1 MKWLETIDRSRLAAV
16 GLALS
21 VVLFFAVNI
30 FSNAA
35 FQALRLDLT
44 EGKLFTL
51 SEGTR
56 NVLATIEEPIRL
68 RLYYSKLL
76 GERSPRHATYFERV
90 RELADRYS
98 EISGG
103 KVILEVLNPEPFSD
117 EEDSAIGF
125 GLQGI
130 PLNNT
135 GDLGY
140 FGLAGTNSTDDKAV
154 IPFFTTERESFLEY
168 DLTKVVFTLANPE
181 RKVVGVMSRLPIEGG
196 AMRPPFNQTPA
207 WAVMDQIREFFEV
220 RSLPTELR
228 EIPEDIDILMLV
240 HPKGLNDFTLY
251 AIDQFVLGGGRA
263 LVFVDANAEVDVPAD
278 GRMTSLPRSEFN
290 KILETWGVRLA
301 PGKVAGDLDAARR
314 VNVKVGGKM
323 NVVDYVVWMSLNRK
337 NFDTKDAV
345 TGDISLIN
353 VASPGILEKTEDATT
368 QVLPIISTGPRSMA
382 IEAEKVM
389 IRPDVVGLFRDFKSG
404 GKPLTLAARI
414 KGPVKSAFP
423 DGPPRDKDTD
433 KDRDKNAPPPAAAKK
448 HLAQSAKPVNLIVVA
463 DVDML
468 HDRFWVDIRQ
478 LMGRQLLVPHANNAD
493 FVINSL
499 DNLGGSDALIGLR
512 GRTAASRPFH
522 LVQEIRQDAERQFRE
537 KELSLQTKL
546 EDVEGKL
553 ENLVRRRGTDAEQV
567 LTSEDKAAIDEFRNE
582 MVRVRKE
589 LRGVQRAL
597 RKDIDRLDGLLKF
610 INIAA
615 IPLLLGFAT
624 ILAAIVRTRR
634 RARALPVD

>member
-30 FSNAA
+30 FSYAT
-35 FQALRLDLT
+35 FQALRLDMT

-51 SEGTR
+51 SEGTW
-56 NVLATIEEPIRL
+56 NVLATIDEPIRL

-90 RELADRYS
+90 RELADRYN

-117 EEDSAIGF
+117 EEDGAIGF

-196 AMRPPFNQTPA
+196 AMRPPFTQTPA

-220 RSLPTELR
+220 RSLPNELR

-263 LVFVDANAEVDVPAD
+263 LVFVDANAEVDVPPD

-290 KILETWGVRLA
+290 KILETWGLRLA
-301 PGKVAGDLDAARR
+301 SGKVAGDLDAARR

-353 VASPGILEKTEDATT
+353 VASPGVLEKTKDATT

-423 DGPPRDKDTD
+423 DGPPRDKDRD
-433 KDRDKNAPPPAAAKK
+433 KDAPPAAAKK

-478 LMGRQLLVPHANNAD
+478 LMGRRLFVPNANNAD
-493 FVINSL
+493 FVVNSL

-512 GRTAASRPFH
+512 GRAESSRPFH

-537 KELSLQTKL
+537 KERSLQTKL

-553 ENLVRRRGTDAEQV
+553 ENLVRRRGADSEQV
-567 LTSEDKAAIDEFRNE
+567 LTPGDKAAIDKFRNE
-582 MVRVRKE
+582 MVQVRRE

-615 IPLLLGFAT
+615 IPLLLGFAI

>member
-1 MKWLETIDRSRLAAV
+1 M
-16 GLALS
+16 
-21 VVLFFAVNI
+21 
-30 FSNAA
+30 
-35 FQALRLDLT
+35 
-44 EGKLFTL
+44 
-51 SEGTR
+51 
-56 NVLATIEEPIRL
+56 
-68 RLYYSKLL
+68 
-76 GERSPRHATYFERV
+76 
-90 RELADRYS
+90 
-98 EISGG
+98 
-103 KVILEVLNPEPFSD
+103 LN
-117 EEDSAIGF
+117 
-125 GLQGI
+125 
-130 PLNNT
+130 
-135 GDLGY
+135 
-140 FGLAGTNSTDDKAV
+140 
-154 IPFFTTERESFLEY
+154 
-168 DLTKVVFTLANPE
+168 
-181 RKVVGVMSRLPIEGG
+181 
-196 AMRPPFNQTPA
+196 
-207 WAVMDQIREFFEV
+207 
-220 RSLPTELR
+220 
-228 EIPEDIDILMLV
+228 
-240 HPKGLNDFTLY
+240 
-251 AIDQFVLGGGRA
+251 
-263 LVFVDANAEVDVPAD
+263 NAEVDVPPD

-301 PGKVAGDLDAARR
+301 SDKVAGDLDAARR
-314 VNVKVGGKM
+314 VNVRVGGKM
-323 NVVDYVVWMSLNRK
+323 NVVDYVVWMSLSRK
-337 NFDTKDAV
+337 NFDAKDAV

-353 VASPGILEKTEDATT
+353 VATAGVLEKTKDATT

-382 IEAEKVM
+382 IETEKVM
-389 IRPDVVGLFRDFKSG
+389 IRPDVVALFRDFKSG

-423 DGPPRDKDTD
+423 DGPPQD

-478 LMGRQLLVPHANNAD
+478 LMGQQLLVPNANNAD
-493 FVINSL
+493 FVVNSL

-512 GRTAASRPFH
+512 GRAESSRPFH

-546 EDVEGKL
+546 QDVEGKL
-553 ENLVRRRGTDAEQV
+553 ENLVRRRGTDSEQV
-567 LTSEDKAAIDEFRNE
+567 LSPGDKAAIDKFRNE
-582 MVRVRKE
+582 MVQVRKE

>member
-1 MKWLETIDRSRLAAV
+1 
-16 GLALS
+16 
-21 VVLFFAVNI
+21 
-30 FSNAA
+30 
-35 FQALRLDLT
+35 
-44 EGKLFTL
+44 
-51 SEGTR
+51 
-56 NVLATIEEPIRL
+56 
-68 RLYYSKLL
+68 
-76 GERSPRHATYFERV
+76 
-90 RELADRYS
+90 
-98 EISGG
+98 
-103 KVILEVLNPEPFSD
+103 
-117 EEDSAIGF
+117 
-125 GLQGI
+125 
-130 PLNNT
+130 
-135 GDLGY
+135 
-140 FGLAGTNSTDDKAV
+140 
-154 IPFFTTERESFLEY
+154 
-168 DLTKVVFTLANPE
+168 
-181 RKVVGVMSRLPIEGG
+181 VGVMSRLPIEGG
-196 AMRPPFNQTPA
+196 AMRPPFTQTPA
-207 WAVMDQIREFFEV
+207 WAVMSQIREFFEV
-220 RSLPTELR
+220 RSLPNELR
-228 EIPEDIDILMLV
+228 EIPQDIDILMLV
-240 HPKGLNDFTLY
+240 HPKGMNDFTLY

-263 LVFVDANAEVDVPAD
+263 LVFVDANAEVDVPPD

-301 PGKVAGDLDAARR
+301 SDKVAGDLDAARR
-314 VNVKVGGKM
+314 VNVRVGGKM
-323 NVVDYVVWMSLNRK
+323 NVVDYVVWMSLSRK
-337 NFDTKDAV
+337 NFDAKDAV

-353 VASPGILEKTEDATT
+353 VASPGVLEKTKDATT
-368 QVLPIISTGPRSMA
+368 QVLPIISTGTRSMG

-389 IRPDVVGLFRDFKSG
+389 VRPDVVGLFRDFKSG

-423 DGPPRDKDTD
+423 DGPPQD

-478 LMGRQLLVPHANNAD
+478 LMGQQLLVPNANNAD
-493 FVINSL
+493 FVVNSL

-512 GRTAASRPFH
+512 GRAASSRPFH

-546 EDVEGKL
+546 QDVEGKL
-553 ENLVRRRGTDAEQV
+553 ENLVRRRGTDSEQV
-567 LTSEDKAAIDEFRNE
+567 LSPGDKAAIDKFRNE
-582 MVRVRKE
+582 MVQVRKE

>member
-1 MKWLETIDRSRLAAV
+1 MKWLETIDRSRLAV
-16 GLALS
+16 TGLALS

-56 NVLATIEEPIRL
+56 NVLATIDEPIRL

-117 EEDSAIGF
+117 EEDSAIAF

-181 RKVVGVMSRLPIEGG
+181 RKLVGVMSRLPIEGG
-196 AMRPPFNQTPA
+196 AMRPPFTQTPA
-207 WAVMDQIREFFEV
+207 WAVMAQIREFFEV
-220 RSLPTELR
+220 RSLPNELR
-228 EIPEDIDILMLV
+228 EIPQDIDILMLV
-240 HPKGLNDFTLY
+240 HPKGMNDFTLY

-263 LVFVDANAEVDVPAD
+263 LVFVDANAEVDVPPD

-301 PGKVAGDLDAARR
+301 SDKVAGDLDAARR
-314 VNVKVGGKM
+314 VNVRVGGKM
-323 NVVDYVVWMSLNRK
+323 NVVDYVVWMSLSRK
-337 NFDTKDAV
+337 NFDAKDAV

-353 VASPGILEKTEDATT
+353 VATAGVLEKIKDATT

-382 IEAEKVM
+382 IETEKVM
-389 IRPDVVGLFRDFKSG
+389 IRPDVVALFRDFKSG

-423 DGPPRDKDTD
+423 DGPPQD

-478 LMGRQLLVPHANNAD
+478 LMGQQLLVPNANNAD
-493 FVINSL
+493 FVVNSL

-512 GRTAASRPFH
+512 GRAASSRPFH

-546 EDVEGKL
+546 QDVEGKL
-553 ENLVRRRGTDAEQV
+553 ENLVRRRGTDSEQV
-567 LTSEDKAAIDEFRNE
+567 LSPGDKAAIDKFRNE
-582 MVRVRKE
+582 MVQVRKE

-597 RKDIDRLDGLLKF
+597 RKDIDQLDAWLKF
-610 INIAA
+610 LNIAA
-615 IPLLLGFAT
+615 IPLLLAIGT
-624 ILAAIVRTRR
+624 IILTVVGRVRRK
-634 RARALPVD
+634 ARAVVD

>member
-56 NVLATIEEPIRL
+56 KVLAAIDEPIRL
-68 RLYYSKLL
+68 RLYYSQLL

-90 RELADRYS
+90 RELAERYS

-140 FGLAGTNSTDDKAV
+140 FGLTGTNSTDDKAV

-196 AMRPPFNQTPA
+196 AMRPPFTQTPA
-207 WAVMDQIREFFEV
+207 WAVMGQIREFFEV
-220 RSLPTELR
+220 RSLPNELR

-240 HPKGLNDFTLY
+240 HPKGLNDFTFY

-263 LVFVDANAEVDVPAD
+263 LVFVDANAEVDVPPD

-301 PGKVAGDLDAARR
+301 ADKVAGDLDAARR

-323 NVVDYVVWMSLNRK
+323 NVVDYVVWMSLSRK
-337 NFDTKDAV
+337 NFDIKDAV

-353 VASPGILEKTEDATT
+353 VASPGILEKTKDATT

-404 GKPLTLAARI
+404 GKPLTLAVRI

-423 DGPPRDKDTD
+423 DGPPQDKDKNKD
-433 KDRDKNAPPPAAAKK
+433 KDAPSAAAKK

-493 FVINSL
+493 FVVNSL

-512 GRTAASRPFH
+512 GRAESSRPFH

-537 KELSLQTKL
+537 KEKSLQTKL
-546 EDVEGKL
+546 EDVEAKL
-553 ENLVRRRGTDAEQV
+553 ENLVRRRGTDTEQV
-567 LTSEDKAAIDEFRNE
+567 LTPGDKAAIDKFRNE
-582 MVRVRKE
+582 MIQVRKE

-615 IPLLLGFAT
+615 IPLILGFAA

-634 RARALPVD
+634 RARALLVD